1 MLTSFVCTSLC
12 SFRFAEF
19 RSRDF
24 ITNHPMDKLTYKDA
38 RAQYT
43 RSTDDERETTDVERA
58 LSATPFV
65 WATTHSSNNSML
77 ASPKREELNTDG
89 DAVEELFEYLATPG
103 ETLADA
109 RPLIAVTSV
118 DAPYRPHLAREDNVP
133 TRRRSNMIPSVQ
145 NDDEFVVFRALSL
158 RPELSPEPT
167 AHNQIALS
175 LSPTLPA
182 SSIAPTI
189 ALEEQ
194 AVRRKEHAARKFAT
208 SSHSAVSL
216 RPVLSPDPKQT
227 EQPTAAETDD
237 RVTDDIGGAR
247 EPTSLSSFLARLHL
261 SSFEAGLRDMG
272 ADVPVDLTLL
282 DDSDCV
288 GLGMKKLQKRKLEAA
303 LGELAAVR
311 VNESVGATPAEG
323 QRLLAYL

>member
-1 MLTSFVCTSLC
+1 MLTSFVYTSLC

-24 ITNHPMDKLTYKDA
+24 ITNHPMDKSTDKDA
-38 RAQYT
+38 RAQHT

-77 ASPKREELNTDG
+77 ASPKREELNTDES
-89 DAVEELFEYLATPG
+89 AVEELFEYLATPG
-103 ETLADA
+103 EALADA

-118 DAPYRPHLAREDNVP
+118 NAPYRPLAREDNVP
-133 TRRRSNMIPSVQ
+133 TRRRSNMTPSVQ
-145 NDDEFVVFRALSL
+145 HDDEFIAFRALSL

-167 AHNQIALS
+167 AHNQIALL

-194 AVRRKEHAARKFAT
+194 AVRRKEHAARTFEP

-237 RVTDDIGGAR
+237 RVTDDIRGAR
-247 EPTSLSSFLARLHL
+247 EPTSLSSFLARLHM
-261 SSFEAGLRDMG
+261 SSFEAGVRDMG
-272 ADVPVDLTLL
+272 ADVPVDLALL
-282 DDSDCV
+282 DDSDCL

-311 VNESVGATPAEG
+311 VNGSVGATPAEG